1 MEKHMLLFRGLEG
14 ESRSDFTERILAL
27 ARRLASRSEITSAK
41 VALTQPELPRLS
53 IIPFQKKQAAALS
66 LYGETLKATN
76 GWESTEGF
84 AGHYRVKE
92 AFPVAYRKD
101 WPDGQVTPG
110 ICLLTLFRKKP
121 GLDWSEFLDRWHN
134 GHTPLSL
141 RLHPLWH
148 YSRNVVEE
156 KRDPGSEP
164 WDGIVDEHFR
174 DRADLLNVYRFFGN
188 SPLFPWHMWEVYK
201 DVKGF
206 LDYPSTE
213 TYLAQEYILKSE

>member
-1 MEKHMLLFRGLEG
+1 MEKHMLLLRGLEG
-14 ESRSDFTERILAL
+14 EPRSDFAQRILEL
-27 ARRLASRSEITSAK
+27 ARELAAHPEINAAK
-41 VALTQPELPRLS
+41 VVLTEPEIPRFS
-53 IIPFQKKQAAALS
+53 VIPFQKKQVAALS
-66 LYGETLKATN
+66 LYGEEMDGLNSWA
-76 GWESTEGF
+76 SAEGYS
-84 AGHYRVKE
+84 GHYRVKE
-92 AFPVAYRKD
+92 AFPVAYQKN

-121 GLDWSEFLDRWHN
+121 DIDRATFLDRWHN

-156 KRDPGSEP
+156 KRNPESEP

-174 DRADLLNVYRFFGN
+174 DRRALLNVYRFFGN

-213 TYLAQEYILKSE
+213 TYLAQEYVLKS